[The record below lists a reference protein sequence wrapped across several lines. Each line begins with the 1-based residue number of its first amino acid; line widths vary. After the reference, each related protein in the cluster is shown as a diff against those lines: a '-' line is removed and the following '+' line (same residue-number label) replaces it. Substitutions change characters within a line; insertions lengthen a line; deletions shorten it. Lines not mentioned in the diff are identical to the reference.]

1 MVSSMVECPIH
12 VVPQAFGSS
21 LSSSLY
27 NSSSSSMRYC
37 KRDQKVYQV
46 VLSNPFSS
54 ENVRRSQTL
63 SKTLFRGHTVKR
75 SCRSNLGDI
84 FYEEP
89 SNPVEGLT
97 ERFSLLGWGEN
108 GGDRSKRL
116 HYEVSE
122 TSPSTS
128 KYLMIKNSFC
138 QSEFDFLEPIK
149 LGIRPEAPDWP
160 EREAVMW
167 ASLEQKAKSFDLPLS
182 LRMVKKKLQLEEAF
196 THSGDS
202 VCCSV
207 EKAFASMVFI
217 VVELQSYALQMREAS
232 CHEDLEIIIAKV
244 QKEMH
249 SSFVWLFRQ
258 VFSRTPALMIYMMVL
273 LANFSVYSACHNV
286 SIAEASLLGSSSI
299 ESTLVSD
306 SGVSERDYVLSEGSV
321 AGNDPKIN
329 PSKAS
334 GYSQVLHE
342 ELLQVEHQDMRSVEE
357 SNLWNSV
364 VEEATKIQAGF
375 RNAILDQ
382 DTTQRFVSPVS
393 VELEPDDYED
403 YLRTD
408 LLYQTA
414 LSQEPNNPLLLCNYA
429 QFLHLVTHDYD
440 RAEQCFKQAVQLE
453 PPDAESLS
461 QYANFL
467 WKVRQDFWA
476 AEEIYLQALAVEP
489 DNSHYASNYANF
501 LWNTGGEET
510 CYPLDNSHP
519 SSSTSNF

>member
-1 MVSSMVECPIH
+1 MVSSIVEC
-12 VVPQAFGSS
+12 VVPQGIGSS
-21 LSSSLY
+21 LSSSLFI
-27 NSSSSSMRYC
+27 SSSSSTRNR

-54 ENVRRSQTL
+54 ENVRWSQTF
-63 SKTLFRGHTVKR
+63 SKTLSRGHTVKR
-75 SCRSNLGDI
+75 SCCSNLGDI

-89 SNPVEGLT
+89 SNHVEGLK
-97 ERFSLLGWGEN
+97 ERFNLLGGKEN
-108 GGDRSKRL
+108 EGDRINRL
-116 HYEVSE
+116 QNEISE

-160 EREAVMW
+160 ERDAIMW
-167 ASLEQKAKSFDLPLS
+167 ATLEQKAKSFDLPLS

-196 THSGDS
+196 THSEDI

-207 EKAFASMVFI
+207 KKAFASMVFI
-217 VVELQSYALQMREAS
+217 VVELQSYALQMREALS
-232 CHEDLEIIIAKV
+232 HEDLEIIISRV
-244 QKEMH
+244 HREMH
-249 SSFVWLFRQ
+249 SSFVWLFQQ
-258 VFSRTPALMIYMMVL
+258 VFSRTPGLMIYVMVL
-273 LANFSVYSACHNV
+273 LANFSVHSACHNV
-286 SIAEASLLGSSSI
+286 SFAEASLLGSSSI

-321 AGNDPKIN
+321 GGNDQKIN
-329 PSKAS
+329 PSKVS
-334 GYSQVLHE
+334 RHSQVLHE
-342 ELLQVEHQDMRSVEE
+342 ELLQVDHQDLKSVEE

-382 DTTQRFVSPVS
+382 DMMQRFVSPVS

-429 QFLHLVTHDYD
+429 QFLHLVTRDYD
-440 RAEQCFKQAVQLE
+440 RAEKCFKQAVQAE

-461 QYANFL
+461 QYATFL

-476 AEEIYLQALAVEP
+476 AEERYLQALAVEP
-489 DNSHYASNYANF
+489 DNSHYASKYANF